1 MMKKTW
7 EEFLRNK
14 KFRNKLALGIL
25 VLVLLVAFLPYYFA
39 FIEARKG
46 IVINDLLLD
55 YIDSVNVSIPTF
67 IIIWSLSLWSL
78 YINLKSPVRLLQ
90 MLWAFNVLS
99 LSRILSI
106 YLVPLEPPADLIE
119 LIDPI
124 TNTIYGARFITKDLF
139 FSGHTATLVTFALC
153 MQKKLHK
160 VIVFSGAIAV
170 GILVLIQHVHYTIDV
185 IAAFIFPF
193 FLVPIA
199 KRICK
204 PFI

>member
-1 MMKKTW
+1 MMKKNW
-7 EEFLRNK
+7 EEFLRIK
-14 KFRNKLALGIL
+14 SFRNKLALGIL

-46 IVINDLLLD
+46 ILMNDLLLD
-55 YIDSVNVSIPTF
+55 YINSTNVSIPTF
-67 IIIWSLSLWSL
+67 MIIWSLSVWCLFV
-78 YINLKSPVRLLQ
+78 NLQTPSRMLQ

-99 LSRILSI
+99 VSRIVSI
-106 YLVPLEPPADLIE
+106 YLVPLEPPVGLIE

-153 MQKKLHK
+153 MQKRAHK
-160 VIVFSGAIAV
+160 IIVFFGAIAV

-193 FLVPIA
+193 LLVPIA
-199 KRICK
+199 KKICK

>member
-1 MMKKTW
+1 MMKKNW
-7 EEFLRNK
+7 EEFLRIK
-14 KFRNKLALGIL
+14 AFRNKLALGIL

-46 IVINDLLLD
+46 IIINDLVLD
-55 YIDSVNVSIPTF
+55 YIDSANVSIPTF
-67 IIIWSLSLWSL
+67 IIIWSLSLGCL
-78 YINLKSPVRLLQ
+78 YVNLQTPVSMLQ

-99 LSRILSI
+99 LSRIISI
-106 YLVPLEPPADLIE
+106 YLVPLEPPVGLIE

-153 MQKKLHK
+153 MQKRTHK
-160 VIVFSGAIAV
+160 IIVFSGAIAV

-185 IAAFIFPF
+185 IAALIFPF
-193 FLVPIA
+193 LLVPIS